1 MWWKQHRCCIEPAE
15 KMSGK
20 SFFIKC
26 KLLNQLVYDETFEV
40 RYKLI
45 AIVNYKKKKKKKS
58 ACFVERK
65 TLVVKVWS
73 EY

>member
-1 MWWKQHRCCIEPAE
+1 
-15 KMSGK
+15 MSGE

-45 AIVNYKKKKKKKS
+45 ATVNYKKKKKKKKKKERKS
-58 ACFVERK
+58 ICVFFERK
-65 TLVVKVWS
+65 TFVVKAWS